1 MWMKREIGSRNNP
14 MITITDINDPRL
26 HIFTNTSETELA
38 HYYEPELG
46 LFMAESL
53 KVLERALAAGYEP
66 VTALVEKRM
75 STEVQALLADHTS
88 VIVYTAE
95 FEVLTKI
102 TGYHMTGGVLCI
114 MRRHTLPSIEEICE
128 GRRRIAILEDVV
140 NPTNVGAIV
149 RNAAALHID
158 AILFSP
164 GCADPLYKRAIRVSM
179 GTIFQIPWT
188 IMDEKAENWQDNVM
202 PKLKDMGFATVA
214 MALKEDSVSIS
225 DEQIHNE
232 EKLAI
237 LLGSEGNGL
246 KDETLDMC
254 DYTVMIPM
262 SHNVDSLNVAAASAL
277 AFWELGDNI

>member
-1 MWMKREIGSRNNP
+1 
-14 MITITDINDPRL
+14 MITISDINDPRL
-26 HIFTNTSETELA
+26 SLFTKLSETELL

-46 LFMAESL
+46 LFIAESL
-53 KVLERALAAGYEP
+53 KVLERAIAAGYEP
-66 VTALVEKRM
+66 VTALVEKRLA
-75 STEVQALLADHTS
+75 TEVSSILSNYPNLT
-88 VIVYTAE
+88 VFEAE
-95 FEVLTKI
+95 FEVLTKLI
-102 TGYHMTGGVLCI
+102 GYHMTGGVLCI
-114 MRRHTLPSIEEICE
+114 MKRRTLPTLEEICE
-128 GRRRIAILEDVV
+128 GKSRIAILEDVV

-158 AILFSP
+158 AIIFSP

-188 IMDEKAENWQDNVM
+188 IAEGKADNWQDNIM
-202 PKLKDMGFATVA
+202 PKLKEMGFAAVA

-225 DEQIHNE
+225 DENIHNE

-246 KDETLDMC
+246 KDATLDMC

-277 AFWELGDNI
+277 AFWELGNNYVNQY